1 MSWHCVPASA
11 GWSSDCTSPSPE
23 QIQSY
28 LSSKT
33 PGAEGYSPP
42 VGQACPSG
50 MTSSVLTRSPGADK
64 STCSPQDSPASPG
77 RSRASVKAPLTS
89 VGSGP
94 RLRQSFALWDRG
106 GSCWKTSQL
115 SLLEEDCPSSQ
126 LTWPRWGSL
135 RSGECFPA
143 PPWVPAIAGSGS
155 LCWPTPKASNCDKG
169 GRPRANDRGDLC
181 ASAQGW
187 RTPTAND
194 SKGSAVYANGELK
207 LTGQA
212 RDWATPTARDW
223 RSGKSN
229 LTSNSRP
236 LSEQAERYGPL
247 TNSQTGEILTQPT
260 GLNSRFVEWLMGFP
274 DGWSRTENID
284 CEPWETQCRH
294 LLRRW
299 RGPCSKP
306 A

>member
-155 LCWPTPKASNCDKG
+155 LCWPTP
-169 GRPRANDRGDLC
+169 
-181 ASAQGW
+181 
-187 RTPTAND
+187 
-194 SKGSAVYANGELK
+194 
-207 LTGQA
+207 
-212 RDWATPTARDW
+212 TARDW